1 MRSIRLTYVVN
12 LEEGGYSSVCQELG
26 TASCGATVD
35 EALANLDE
43 AVQVDLLALEYEGLL
58 DSFFC
63 ERGLEAKASTEDA
76 PVLLHLEI
84 PAGAVVKS
92 ILCPLPTGS

>member
-26 TASCGATVD
+26 TASCGATAD
-35 EALANLDE
+35 EALANVDE
-43 AVQVDLLALEYEGLL
+43 AVQVDLLALEHEGLL
-58 DSFFC
+58 DSFFR
-63 ERGLEAKASTEDA
+63 ERGIVANASTEDA
-76 PVLLHLEI
+76 RVQLHIEI

-92 ILCPLPTGS
+92 TLCSIY